1 MEVETKHRGILDKRR
16 ARSRITRTGGTV
28 LALATLALAVPAAHA
43 QQPGDYTQAQAQ
55 RGAQVFS
62 GHCAECHGVN
72 LQGQAGPALAGNAF
86 KGSLEFSKM
95 SATQLFHFISTQM
108 PNNAP
113 GSLKQ
118 LQYEDVL
125 AFILSKNGYPAGDVP
140 LSPGSL
146 TNIKLLPYPKD
157 AQTQSANQ

>member
-1 MEVETKHRGILDKRR
+1 MEVETKHRGMLGKRR
-16 ARSRITRTGGTV
+16 ARSLVTRRCGSF

-43 QQPGDYTQAQAQ
+43 QQPGDYTQPQAQ

-62 GHCAECHGVN
+62 HHCAECHGVN
-72 LQGQAGPALAGNAF
+72 LQGQAGPALAGSAF

-118 LQYEDVL
+118 LQ
-125 AFILSKNGYPAGDVP
+125 
-140 LSPGSL
+140 
-146 TNIKLLPYPKD
+146 
-157 AQTQSANQ
+157 